1 MVIGTCQQ
9 MAAWEQVD
17 VHHHLSRQSERESG
31 ERERE
36 REINKYLSS
45 PWKALVIEEFDLF
58 THASDEN
65 GISPYK
71 INTLSRAKVTR
82 RKDDVKQGDIV

>member
-17 VHHHLSRQSERESG
+17 FHHHLSRQSERESG
-31 ERERE
+31 ERE
-36 REINKYLSS
+36 INKYLSS
-45 PWKALVIEEFDLF
+45 SWKALVIEEFDLF

-71 INTLSRAKVTR
+71 INTLFKSK
-82 RKDDVKQGDIV
+82 GDEKKG

>member
-17 VHHHLSRQSERESG
+17 FHHHLSRQSERESG

-36 REINKYLSS
+36 RER
-45 PWKALVIEEFDLF
+45 D
-58 THASDEN
+58 
-65 GISPYK
+65 
-71 INTLSRAKVTR
+71 
-82 RKDDVKQGDIV
+82 KQILKLLLEDPCN

>member
-17 VHHHLSRQSERESG
+17 FHHHLSRQSERESG

-36 REINKYLSS
+36 RER
-45 PWKALVIEEFDLF
+45 ERD
-58 THASDEN
+58 
-65 GISPYK
+65 
-71 INTLSRAKVTR
+71 
-82 RKDDVKQGDIV
+82 KQILKLLLEGPCN

>member
-17 VHHHLSRQSERESG
+17 FHHHLSRQSERESG
-31 ERERE
+31 ERE
-36 REINKYLSS
+36 INKYLSS
-45 PWKALVIEEFDLF
+45 SWKALVIEEFEPF

>member
-17 VHHHLSRQSERESG
+17 FHHHLSRQSERESG

-36 REINKYLSS
+36 RERERNKQILKLLLEGSC
-45 PWKALVIEEFDLF
+45 
-58 THASDEN
+58 N
-65 GISPYK
+65 
-71 INTLSRAKVTR
+71 
-82 RKDDVKQGDIV
+82 

>member
-1 MVIGTCQQ
+1 MVIGTCKQ

-17 VHHHLSRQSERESG
+17 FHHHLSRQSERERG
-31 ERERE
+31 E

-45 PWKALVIEEFDLF
+45 SWKALVIEEFDLF

>member
-17 VHHHLSRQSERESG
+17 FHHHLSRQSERESG

-36 REINKYLSS
+36 INKYLSS
-45 PWKALVIEEFDLF
+45 SWKALVIEEFEPF
-58 THASDEN
+58 HTCE
-65 GISPYK
+65 
-71 INTLSRAKVTR
+71 
-82 RKDDVKQGDIV
+82 